1 MNIDVSGDGLQ
12 LLQQFIRCAYAHP
25 DRIADAMWFDRDG
38 FIRSARCL
46 TEAYH
51 HAQADMKREKRLD
64 SKKKQSPLPDDF
76 DRRFPG
82 PMGEKIREWLD
93 YKTERRDFYS
103 PIGLRNLLTQIDNRL
118 KNHSVEL
125 VIDLISECMANNWAG
140 IIWSKIEQRSVR
152 PYGQRDHY
160 SKRRIPSPSDSPWN
174 SFSFDDYKESG

>member
-1 MNIDVSGDGLQ
+1 MKIDISGDGLQ
-12 LLQQFIRCAYAHP
+12 LLQQFIHCTYAHP
-25 DRIADAMWFDRDG
+25 VRIADAMWFDRDD

-51 HAQADMKREKRLD
+51 NAQADMKREKRPD
-64 SKKKQSPLPDDF
+64 SKKIQSPLPDDF

-82 PMGEKIREWLD
+82 PSGEKIREWLD

-103 PIGLRNLLTQIDNRL
+103 PTGLRNLLTQIDNRL

-140 IIWSKIEQRSVR
+140 IIWSKIEQRNIR
-152 PYGQRDHY
+152 PYGQRDRY
-160 SKRRIPSPSDSPWN
+160 LKSRIPSPSGSPWYG
-174 SFSFDDYKESG
+174 FFDDCKESG